1 MYVDRFIG
9 NWAFKVRLFSSNNL
23 IFTSRLF
30 YLLIINQHFIGF
42 FCLNWKSWKST
53 SFSNSFLRPVPSSV
67 FLVQYSSFSIPSSV
81 FLYSV
86 FLVQYSQFSI
96 PLSVFPVQYSQ
107 FSIPSSVFPVQYSRS
122 SVFLFQYSQFS
133 IPLSVFPV
141 QYSSFSILLSV
152 FPVQYSRFSKR
163 NRVEFSLTQKR
174 VEPKWKRFIA
184 SVWNRKLWLQNM
196 TPGSARVKPPN

>member
-23 IFTSRLF
+23 IFSSRLF

-96 PLSVFPVQYSQ
+96 PLSVFPVQYS
-107 FSIPSSVFPVQYSRS
+107 RS

-152 FPVQYSRFSKR
+152 FPVQYSQFSKR
-163 NRVEFSLTQKR
+163 KSGV
-174 VEPKWKRFIA
+174 
-184 SVWNRKLWLQNM
+184 
-196 TPGSARVKPPN
+196 

>member
-9 NWAFKVRLFSSNNL
+9 NWAFKVCLFSSNNL
-23 IFTSRLF
+23 IFSSRLF
-30 YLLIINQHFIGF
+30 YILIINQHFIGF

-96 PLSVFPVQYSQ
+96 PLSVFPVQYS
-107 FSIPSSVFPVQYSRS
+107 RS
-122 SVFLFQYSQFS
+122 SVFLFQCSQ
-133 IPLSVFPV
+133 
-141 QYSSFSILLSV
+141 
-152 FPVQYSRFSKR
+152 FSKR
-163 NRVEFSLTQKR
+163 NRVEFSLKQKR

>member
-23 IFTSRLF
+23 IFSSRLF

-107 FSIPSSVFPVQYSRS
+107 FSIPSSVFPVQYMWRANY
-122 SVFLFQYSQFS
+122 FQGFYVKITEIWCFKIPFS
-133 IPLSVFPV
+133 AIEEKRNYLIM
-141 QYSSFSILLSV
+141 SSFLPKLANSVQISNIRRSMKQSITI
-152 FPVQYSRFSKR
+152 F
-163 NRVEFSLTQKR
+163 
-174 VEPKWKRFIA
+174 
-184 SVWNRKLWLQNM
+184 
-196 TPGSARVKPPN
+196 

>member
-23 IFTSRLF
+23 IFSSRLF

-107 FSIPSSVFPVQYSRS
+107 FSICEGPIIFKVFMSRS
-122 SVFLFQYSQFS
+122 QKFDVSKYHFLQLKKRE
-133 IPLSVFPV
+133 I
-141 QYSSFSILLSV
+141 ILLCLLFCPSWQTV
-152 FPVQYSRFSKR
+152 FKYRIFV
-163 NRVEFSLTQKR
+163 
-174 VEPKWKRFIA
+174 A
-184 SVWNRKLWLQNM
+184 VWNNQ
-196 TPGSARVKPPN
+196 